1 MVLKSV
7 GWVGALGWSGWV
19 AWVGKEVCVQVRE
32 R

>member
-7 GWVGALGWSGWV
+7 GWVGAFGCSGWV
-19 AWVGKEVCVQVRE
+19 AWVGKEVCVQVIE